1 MKKIFTSFIAVLL
14 TTICTVAQL
23 PYNTVMTQS
32 HFNSSSTKIA
42 SSGDNAWDGG
52 VRLGGSSKAWLGKP
66 SLNWDDK
73 YIIIALNTNGIPN
86 RFTAS
91 TNVNASE
98 ASRVKF
104 YVATSSD
111 KNSYTEIWSS
121 EDQNNTIDIALSKD
135 VKYIKICYSGNFAG
149 YFKNIKITELK
160 ELNAPS
166 VSELNV
172 GKKVIN
178 SYESSN
184 SLTIG
189 WCNVPTITASITG
202 NNADKFS
209 ATISNNAAIGKY
221 GTANINIT
229 YKHNTVGTH
238 TATLSLSSNGKTYNV
253 ALTGTTTQQAQ
264 TITWNDDIANIK
276 TTDNITLNATATTA
290 ISYTSSDNSIAE
302 IVGNTLSIKKHGKV
316 TITATAAET
325 DIYASASQTKEVTIS
340 AAAPEVTSWPKVTPI
355 TYGTPLTLDMLVG
368 GNAKVPGNFECAE
381 LPTTLNAGTH
391 KISVRF
397 VPENQNIYTIVEE
410 KIDIIVKKADATITT
425 IPNAIND
432 LAYSGEE
439 QTLITEGSAE
449 GGKIVYSLDGNTFT
463 ENVPTATNAGEYTVY
478 YKVVGDEN
486 HNDVAGTNTIV
497 VTIKKATLTITAED
511 KSVTYGEEAP
521 TYSATYSGW
530 KAQDNEEVL
539 VGEMTFECEYNTNSN
554 VGTYDINISGVEA
567 QNYEITFVSGVLT
580 VNKADATITNTPNA
594 INDLVYSG
602 EEQTLITEGK
612 AEGGKIVYSLDG
624 NTFTEDVPTATNAG
638 EYTVYYKVV
647 GDENHNDVAGTNTIV
662 VTIKKATLT
671 ITAEDK
677 SVTYGEE
684 APTYSATY
692 SGWKAQDNEEVLV
705 GEMTFECE
713 YNTNS
718 NVGTYDINIS
728 GVEAQNYEIT
738 FVSGVLTVNKA
749 DATITNTP
757 NAINDLVYSGEEQTL
772 ITEGKAEG
780 GKIVYSLD
788 GNTFTE
794 NVPTATNAGE
804 YTVYYNVVGDEN
816 HNGIEETNAI
826 VVTIKKATL
835 TITAEDKSV
844 TYGEEVPTYSATYSG
859 WKAQDN
865 EEVLVGEMTF
875 ECEYNT
881 NSNVGTYDINISG
894 VEAQNYEITFVSGV
908 LTVNKA
914 DATITNTPNAINDLV
929 YSGEEQTL
937 ITEGKAEGGKI
948 VYSLDGN
955 TFTEDVPTATNAG
968 EYTVYYKVVGDE
980 NHNDVEETNSIV
992 VIIKKATQSIT
1003 WNDNIENIQTIDN
1016 ITLNAIA
1023 NTDIHYTSSDS
1034 TIAYVEN
1041 KTLIINKYGVV
1052 TITAITKES
1061 NNYTQAIESKDITI
1075 SRATPSITWN
1085 ISDTLTVGNS
1095 IHLDAVASNNAEVLY
1110 EIIGEEGILK
1120 YDNQAKTLTAMAAGT
1135 TTILAYTE
1143 ENDIYNAAEY
1153 QYTITV
1159 VLDSNPS
1166 TNITNTTIND
1176 EKAQKIFV
1184 NGKLYIIRNNQ
1195 WYDTTGKLVK

>member
-23 PYNTVMTQS
+23 PYNTLMTQS
-32 HFNSSSTKIA
+32 HFDSSSTKIA
-42 SSGDNAWDGG
+42 SSGDNGWDNG
-52 VRLGGSSKAWLGKP
+52 VRLGGTKTGAFSGPAW
-66 SLNWDDK
+66 NWDDK
-73 YIIIALNTNGIPN
+73 YIIIALSSDGIPHHITCN
-86 RFTAS
+86 TS
-91 TNVNASE
+91 TNS
-98 ASRVKF
+98 SSTTDTKF
-104 YVATSSD
+104 YVATSLD
-111 KNSYTEIWSS
+111 NKTYTEKWSS
-121 EDQNNTIDIALSKD
+121 TNRDNTIDLELAKD

-149 YFKNIKITELK
+149 YFKNIKVTELK
-160 ELNAPS
+160 EFNAPS

-172 GKKVIN
+172 GKEVIN
-178 SYESSN
+178 SSESSN

-189 WCNVPTITASITG
+189 WCNVPTIAATITG

-221 GTANINIT
+221 GTATINVT

-253 ALTGTTTQQAQ
+253 SLTGTTTKKPQ

-325 DIYASASQTKEVTIS
+325 DIYASVSQTKEVTIS
-340 AAAPEVTSWPKVTPI
+340 AAVPEITWPKVAPI
-355 TYGTPLTLDMLVG
+355 TYGTPLTFDMLVG
-368 GNAKVPGNFECAE
+368 GTANVPGNFECSE
-381 LPTTLNAGTH
+381 LPITLNAGTH
-391 KISVRF
+391 KIAVRF

-410 KIDIIVKKADATITT
+410 KIDIIVNKADATITT

-432 LAYSGEE
+432 LVYRGEE

-478 YKVVGDEN
+478 YNVVGDEN
-486 HNDVAGTNTIV
+486 YNDVESANTII

-521 TYSATYSGW
+521 TYSAAYSGW
-530 KAQDNEEVL
+530 KAQDNEDVL
-539 VGEMTFECEYNTNSN
+539 AGEMTFECEYNTNSN
-554 VGTYDINISGVEA
+554 VGTYAINISGVEA

-602 EEQTLITEGK
+602 EEQTLITEGS

-624 NTFTEDVPTATNAG
+624 NTFTENVPTATHAG

-647 GDENHNDVAGTNTIV
+647 GDENHNDVAGTNPIV
-662 VTIKKATLT
+662 VTIKKAILT

-684 APTYSATY
+684 APTYSAAY
-692 SGWKAQDNEEVLV
+692 SGWKAQDNEDVLA

-718 NVGTYDINIS
+718 NVGTYAINIS

-772 ITEGKAEG
+772 ITEGSAEG
-780 GKIVYSLD
+780 GR
-788 GNTFTE
+788 
-794 NVPTATNAGE
+794 
-804 YTVYYNVVGDEN
+804 
-816 HNGIEETNAI
+816 
-826 VVTIKKATL
+826 
-835 TITAEDKSV
+835 
-844 TYGEEVPTYSATYSG
+844 
-859 WKAQDN
+859 
-865 EEVLVGEMTF
+865 
-875 ECEYNT
+875 
-881 NSNVGTYDINISG
+881 
-894 VEAQNYEITFVSGV
+894 
-908 LTVNKA
+908 
-914 DATITNTPNAINDLV
+914 
-929 YSGEEQTL
+929 
-937 ITEGKAEGGKI
+937 I

-968 EYTVYYKVVGDE
+968 EYTVYYKVVEDE
-980 NHNDVEETNSIV
+980 NHNGIEETNSIV

-1041 KTLIINKYGVV
+1041 KTLIINKYGIV
-1052 TITAITKES
+1052 TITAIAKES

-1085 ISDTLTVGNS
+1085 ISATLTVGNS

-1166 TNITNTTIND
+1166 TNITNTTING

>member
-1 MKKIFTSFIAVLL
+1 MKKIFTKFFMLATLFL
-14 TTICTVAQL
+14 
-23 PYNTVMTQS
+23 
-32 HFNSSSTKIA
+32 
-42 SSGDNAWDGG
+42 
-52 VRLGGSSKAWLGKP
+52 
-66 SLNWDDK
+66 
-73 YIIIALNTNGIPN
+73 
-86 RFTAS
+86 AS
-91 TNVNASE
+91 TNLTAQTYNNGTWYSLYNASE
-98 ASRVKF
+98 YKNKDNTFSVFSPTSKSLSFQWKKTGWLFGYPIYKLSVSESSNGSNYTEKYSLDSGSGTKQENYVTVTTAVSENITHLKFKQSGSLDRFYKDIKIPLAKHILLNDGTSFGTTSVEKKFANSVTINETSSEVVTVKLRSFLTAGNISITSDNPAF
-104 YVATSSD
+104 YVATSTYAVGANACASA
-111 KNSYTEIWSS
+111 NGAASS
-121 EDQNNTIDIALSKD
+121 MADGGTLGNINNYDVLIYFHPTSIGTHSGTITLTDGTSKAT
-135 VKYIKICYSGNFAG
+135 IKISGTCN
-149 YFKNIKITELK
+149 
-160 ELNAPS
+160 
-166 VSELNV
+166 
-172 GKKVIN
+172 KK
-178 SYESSN
+178 
-184 SLTIG
+184 
-189 WCNVPTITASITG
+189 
-202 NNADKFS
+202 
-209 ATISNNAAIGKY
+209 
-221 GTANINIT
+221 
-229 YKHNTVGTH
+229 
-238 TATLSLSSNGKTYNV
+238 
-253 ALTGTTTQQAQ
+253 AQ

-276 TTDNITLNATATTA
+276 TTDNITLNATGATA
-290 ISYTSSDNSIAE
+290 ISYISSDNSIAE
-302 IVGNTLSIKKHGKV
+302 IVGNRLSIKKHGKV

-340 AAAPEVTSWPKVTPI
+340 ATTPEVTWPQVAPI
-355 TYGTPLTLDMLVG
+355 TYGTPLTFDMLVG
-368 GNAKVPGNFECAE
+368 GNANVPGNFECGE
-381 LPTTLNAGTH
+381 LPTILNAGTH

-410 KIDIIVKKADATITT
+410 KIDIIVNKADATITT

-432 LAYSGEE
+432 LVYSGEE

-449 GGKIVYSLDGNTFT
+449 GGRIVYSLDGNTFT
-463 ENVPTATNAGEYTVY
+463 ENVPTTTNAGEYTVY
-478 YKVVGDEN
+478 YNVVGDEN
-486 HNDVAGTNTIV
+486 HNDVAGTNPIV

-602 EEQTLITEGK
+602 EEQTLITEGS

-638 EYTVYYKVV
+638 EYTIYYNVV
-647 GDENHNDVAGTNTIV
+647 GDENHNDVESANTIV

-738 FVSGVLTVNKA
+738 FVSGVLSVNKA

-757 NAINDLVYSGEEQTL
+757 NAINDLVYSGEEQAL
-772 ITEGKAEG
+772 ITEGTAEG
-780 GKIVYSLD
+780 GR
-788 GNTFTE
+788 
-794 NVPTATNAGE
+794 
-804 YTVYYNVVGDEN
+804 
-816 HNGIEETNAI
+816 
-826 VVTIKKATL
+826 
-835 TITAEDKSV
+835 
-844 TYGEEVPTYSATYSG
+844 
-859 WKAQDN
+859 
-865 EEVLVGEMTF
+865 
-875 ECEYNT
+875 
-881 NSNVGTYDINISG
+881 
-894 VEAQNYEITFVSGV
+894 
-908 LTVNKA
+908 
-914 DATITNTPNAINDLV
+914 
-929 YSGEEQTL
+929 
-937 ITEGKAEGGKI
+937 I

-968 EYTVYYKVVGDE
+968 EYTVYYKIVGDE

-1016 ITLNAIA
+1016 ITLNAIS

-1041 KTLIINKYGVV
+1041 KTLIINKYGIV
-1052 TITAITKES
+1052 TITAIAKES

-1166 TNITNTTIND
+1166 TNITNTTING

>member
-1 MKKIFTSFIAVLL
+1 MKKIFTKFFMLAVMSLTATTSWAQCYVYGPSGEISIKLKNSTQPFSVPGNGLGGVLSYKYRIDGGLFNSNATSTHYATAEWSEDGSNWNVLKKVGTKSKSYGDPATATLPEAAKYFRITASGEGIASRTVYVTEVNISSSSYLKDPSISEWSASN
-14 TTICTVAQL
+14 TIG
-23 PYNTVMTQS
+23 S
-32 HFNSSSTKIA
+32 SSST
-42 SSGDNAWDGG
+42 
-52 VRLGGSSKAWLGKP
+52 
-66 SLNWDDK
+66 
-73 YIIIALNTNGIPN
+73 T
-86 RFTAS
+86 TA
-91 TNVNASE
+91 TM
-98 ASRVKF
+98 KWC
-104 YVATSSD
+104 
-111 KNSYTEIWSS
+111 YTP
-121 EDQNNTIDIALSKD
+121 A
-135 VKYIKICYSGNFAG
+135 
-149 YFKNIKITELK
+149 ITYELK
-160 ELNAPS
+160 GNGAS
-166 VSELNV
+166 QFSCT
-172 GKKVIN
+172 IN
-178 SYESSN
+178 
-184 SLTIG
+184 
-189 WCNVPTITASITG
+189 
-202 NNADKFS
+202 NNAVNDC
-209 ATISNNAAIGKY
+209 GEY
-221 GTANINIT
+221 GTATINLS
-229 YKHNTVGTH
+229 YNHDVVGTH

-486 HNDVAGTNTIV
+486 HNDVEGTNSIV
-497 VTIKKATLTITAED
+497 VTIKKAILTITAED

-530 KAQDNEEVL
+530 KAQDNEDVL

-602 EEQTLITEGK
+602 EEQTLITEGS

-638 EYTVYYKVV
+638 EYTVYYKV
-647 GDENHNDVAGTNTIV
+647 I
-662 VTIKKATLT
+662 
-671 ITAEDK
+671 
-677 SVTYGEE
+677 
-684 APTYSATY
+684 
-692 SGWKAQDNEEVLV
+692 
-705 GEMTFECE
+705 
-713 YNTNS
+713 
-718 NVGTYDINIS
+718 
-728 GVEAQNYEIT
+728 
-738 FVSGVLTVNKA
+738 
-749 DATITNTP
+749 
-757 NAINDLVYSGEEQTL
+757 
-772 ITEGKAEG
+772 
-780 GKIVYSLD
+780 
-788 GNTFTE
+788 
-794 NVPTATNAGE
+794 
-804 YTVYYNVVGDEN
+804 
-816 HNGIEETNAI
+816 
-826 VVTIKKATL
+826 
-835 TITAEDKSV
+835 
-844 TYGEEVPTYSATYSG
+844 
-859 WKAQDN
+859 
-865 EEVLVGEMTF
+865 
-875 ECEYNT
+875 
-881 NSNVGTYDINISG
+881 
-894 VEAQNYEITFVSGV
+894 
-908 LTVNKA
+908 
-914 DATITNTPNAINDLV
+914 
-929 YSGEEQTL
+929 
-937 ITEGKAEGGKI
+937 
-948 VYSLDGN
+948 
-955 TFTEDVPTATNAG
+955 
-968 EYTVYYKVVGDE
+968 GDE

-1034 TIAYVEN
+1034 TIAYIEN
-1041 KTLIINKYGVV
+1041 KTLIINKYGIV
-1052 TITAITKES
+1052 TITAIARES

-1085 ISDTLTVGNS
+1085 ISDTLIVGNS

-1120 YDNQAKTLTAMAAGT
+1120 YDNQTETLTAIAAGT

-1166 TNITNTTIND
+1166 TNITNTTING

-1184 NGKLYIIRNNQ
+1184 NGELYIIRNNQ

>member
-1 MKKIFTSFIAVLL
+1 MKKIFTKFFMLATLFL
-14 TTICTVAQL
+14 
-23 PYNTVMTQS
+23 
-32 HFNSSSTKIA
+32 
-42 SSGDNAWDGG
+42 
-52 VRLGGSSKAWLGKP
+52 
-66 SLNWDDK
+66 
-73 YIIIALNTNGIPN
+73 
-86 RFTAS
+86 AS
-91 TNVNASE
+91 TNLTAQTYNNGTWYSLYNASE
-98 ASRVKF
+98 YKNKDNTFSVFSPTSKSLSFQWKKTGWLFGYPIYKLSVSESSNGSNYTEKYSLDSGSGTKQENYVTVTTAVSENITHLKFKQSGSLDRFYKDIKIPLAKHILLNDGTSFGTKSVEKQFANSVTINETSSEIVTVKLRSFLTAGNISISSDNPAF
-104 YVATSSD
+104 YVATSTYAVGANACASA
-111 KNSYTEIWSS
+111 NGAASS
-121 EDQNNTIDIALSKD
+121 M
-135 VKYIKICYSGNFAG
+135 AG
-149 YFKNIKITELK
+149 GSTLGNIKNYDVLIYFHPTSTGTHSGTITLTDGTSK
-160 ELNAPS
+160 ATIK
-166 VSELNV
+166 VS
-172 GKKVIN
+172 GTCTKKV
-178 SYESSN
+178 
-184 SLTIG
+184 
-189 WCNVPTITASITG
+189 
-202 NNADKFS
+202 
-209 ATISNNAAIGKY
+209 
-221 GTANINIT
+221 
-229 YKHNTVGTH
+229 
-238 TATLSLSSNGKTYNV
+238 
-253 ALTGTTTQQAQ
+253 Q

-397 VPENQNIYTIVEE
+397 IPENQNIYTIVEE

-602 EEQTLITEGK
+602 EEQTLITEGS
-612 AEGGKIVYSLDG
+612 AEGGKIVYSLEG
-624 NTFTEDVPTATNAG
+624 NTF
-638 EYTVYYKVV
+638 
-647 GDENHNDVAGTNTIV
+647 I
-662 VTIKKATLT
+662 
-671 ITAEDK
+671 
-677 SVTYGEE
+677 
-684 APTYSATY
+684 
-692 SGWKAQDNEEVLV
+692 
-705 GEMTFECE
+705 
-713 YNTNS
+713 
-718 NVGTYDINIS
+718 
-728 GVEAQNYEIT
+728 
-738 FVSGVLTVNKA
+738 
-749 DATITNTP
+749 
-757 NAINDLVYSGEEQTL
+757 
-772 ITEGKAEG
+772 
-780 GKIVYSLD
+780 
-788 GNTFTE
+788 
-794 NVPTATNAGE
+794 
-804 YTVYYNVVGDEN
+804 
-816 HNGIEETNAI
+816 
-826 VVTIKKATL
+826 
-835 TITAEDKSV
+835 
-844 TYGEEVPTYSATYSG
+844 
-859 WKAQDN
+859 
-865 EEVLVGEMTF
+865 
-875 ECEYNT
+875 
-881 NSNVGTYDINISG
+881 
-894 VEAQNYEITFVSGV
+894 
-908 LTVNKA
+908 
-914 DATITNTPNAINDLV
+914 
-929 YSGEEQTL
+929 
-937 ITEGKAEGGKI
+937 
-948 VYSLDGN
+948 
-955 TFTEDVPTATNAG
+955 EDVPTATNAG

-1041 KTLIINKYGVV
+1041 KTLIINKYGIV
-1052 TITAITKES
+1052 TITAIAKES

-1075 SRATPSITWN
+1075 SRATPTITWN

-1120 YDNQAKTLTAMAAGT
+1120 YDNQTETLTAIAAGT

>member
-1 MKKIFTSFIAVLL
+1 MKKIFTNLFLL
-14 TTICTVAQL
+14 ATL
-23 PYNTVMTQS
+23 
-32 HFNSSSTKIA
+32 F
-42 SSGDNAWDGG
+42 
-52 VRLGGSSKAWLGKP
+52 L
-66 SLNWDDK
+66 
-73 YIIIALNTNGIPN
+73 
-86 RFTAS
+86 AS
-91 TNVNASE
+91 TNLTAQTYDNGTWYSLYDANGFNLETKITSFNGVQAYRDVFAPVGGNLTFNWQYSGSILKSHDTYIYESSDGGSNYSGEKGHISGTGSGTGSVSLSTNINKIKFDRPRGNTNTVKYTNIKLPLKKHILLASGDYGTTSVE
-98 ASRVKF
+98 KKFANSVTINETSSEIVTVKLRSFLTAGNISISSDNPAF
-104 YVATSSD
+104 YVATSTYAVGANACASA
-111 KNSYTEIWSS
+111 NGAASS
-121 EDQNNTIDIALSKD
+121 MAGGGTLGNINNYDVLIYFHPTSTGTHSGTITLTDGTSKAT
-135 VKYIKICYSGNFAG
+135 IKVSG
-149 YFKNIKITELK
+149 TCT
-160 ELNAPS
+160 
-166 VSELNV
+166 
-172 GKKVIN
+172 KKV
-178 SYESSN
+178 
-184 SLTIG
+184 
-189 WCNVPTITASITG
+189 
-202 NNADKFS
+202 
-209 ATISNNAAIGKY
+209 
-221 GTANINIT
+221 
-229 YKHNTVGTH
+229 
-238 TATLSLSSNGKTYNV
+238 
-253 ALTGTTTQQAQ
+253 Q

-368 GNAKVPGNFECAE
+368 GNANVPGNFECAE

-463 ENVPTATNAGEYTVY
+463 ENVPTATNAGEYIVY

-486 HNDVAGTNTIV
+486 HNDAAGTNSIV

-539 VGEMTFECEYNTNSN
+539 VGEITFECEYNTNSN

-624 NTFTEDVPTATNAG
+624 NR
-638 EYTVYYKVV
+638 
-647 GDENHNDVAGTNTIV
+647 
-662 VTIKKATLT
+662 
-671 ITAEDK
+671 
-677 SVTYGEE
+677 
-684 APTYSATY
+684 
-692 SGWKAQDNEEVLV
+692 
-705 GEMTFECE
+705 
-713 YNTNS
+713 
-718 NVGTYDINIS
+718 
-728 GVEAQNYEIT
+728 
-738 FVSGVLTVNKA
+738 
-749 DATITNTP
+749 
-757 NAINDLVYSGEEQTL
+757 
-772 ITEGKAEG
+772 
-780 GKIVYSLD
+780 
-788 GNTFTE
+788 FTE
-794 NVPTATNAGE
+794 N
-804 YTVYYNVVGDEN
+804 
-816 HNGIEETNAI
+816 
-826 VVTIKKATL
+826 
-835 TITAEDKSV
+835 
-844 TYGEEVPTYSATYSG
+844 
-859 WKAQDN
+859 
-865 EEVLVGEMTF
+865 
-875 ECEYNT
+875 
-881 NSNVGTYDINISG
+881 
-894 VEAQNYEITFVSGV
+894 
-908 LTVNKA
+908 
-914 DATITNTPNAINDLV
+914 
-929 YSGEEQTL
+929 
-937 ITEGKAEGGKI
+937 
-948 VYSLDGN
+948 
-955 TFTEDVPTATNAG
+955 VPTATNAG

-1023 NTDIHYTSSDS
+1023 NTDIYYTSSDS

-1085 ISDTLTVGNS
+1085 ISDTLIVGNS

-1166 TNITNTTIND
+1166 TNITNTTINN